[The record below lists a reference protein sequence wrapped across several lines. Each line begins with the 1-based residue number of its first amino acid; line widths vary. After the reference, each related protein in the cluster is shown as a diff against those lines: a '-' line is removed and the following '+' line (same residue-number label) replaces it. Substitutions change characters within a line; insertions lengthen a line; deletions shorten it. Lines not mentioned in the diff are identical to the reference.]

1 MARNRV
7 VSKAPYSPAKSFDGM
22 ESAGMEMT
30 ADGKQG
36 ARPSIL
42 KGWGAAKSEVWTV
55 KGWLT
60 LWGGRDRDVLLV
72 LLYWYLCYYILYVVA
87 AAWNRTNNGDLNTS
101 ILLSLLCCRV
111 LGCILKWIPQYRIP
125 YCYACWLCYI
135 DWSLFT
141 CNGMPHHVFCR
152 GIIRLPAAI
161 NQLECYLLLP
171 RRRTNLWV
179 QSTNHPQR
187 SKKEAVP

>member
-1 MARNRV
+1 MAWSQREWRWLRTASRAQGP
-7 VSKAPYSPAKSFDGM
+7 VSWKVGEPRS
-22 ESAGMEMT
+22 
-30 ADGKQG
+30 
-36 ARPSIL
+36 L
-42 KGWGAAKSEVWTV
+42 KSERW
-55 KGWLT
+55 KAGWRCGEEGAGT
-60 LWGGRDRDVLLV
+60 CCWF
-72 LLYWYLCYYILYVVA
+72 YYIGIYVIIYVVA
-87 AAWNRTNNGDLNTS
+87 AAWNRINNGDLNTS

-187 SKKEAVP
+187 SKKDAVP